1 MSTVSE
7 TSDSQLLELLRRRGP
22 MSVSE
27 LADATDVTATAVR
40 QRLSRLMGQ
49 GLIQREATRA
59 GRGRPSH
66 RYSLSEKARR
76 QAGTNYAD
84 LAIMLWEQIR
94 TVTDPEVRRGLLQRI
109 AGGMAQLYAG
119 QVQGVTTSD
128 RMESLQ
134 RLFAERRVP
143 IEVETNGQSPVL
155 TVLDCPYPELAEK
168 DRGICAVEKMLF
180 AELLASPLRLSQCRL
195 EGHTCCQFETN

>member
-1 MSTVSE
+1 
-7 TSDSQLLELLRRRGP
+7 
-22 MSVSE
+22 
-27 LADATDVTATAVR
+27 
-40 QRLSRLMGQ
+40 
-49 GLIQREATRA
+49 
-59 GRGRPSH
+59 
-66 RYSLSEKARR
+66 
-76 QAGTNYAD
+76 
-84 LAIMLWEQIR
+84 
-94 TVTDPEVRRGLLQRI
+94 LQRI